1 MGKGPRREKCTPVLP
16 HPDRN
21 GASALNNTLREM
33 GTDSSTSHY
42 PLGSTDAEHERLIRQ
57 AAWVAPYTERFFR
70 EAGIGPGQCVL
81 DLGSGVGDVAM
92 LAARLVGPSGEV
104 LGVEGDSRSVVR
116 ARARVAEAGL
126 HNVSFI
132 QSDVCQVPDNQLF
145 DAAVGRYILM
155 FLPDPVA
162 VLRALSQVVRPGGVV
177 AFQESSFASF
187 LRLSAPLPLWAAGA
201 SLMIE
206 TFQRSGANTEM
217 GPALYQIFQ
226 EAGLPAPTVHVD
238 TLLGAD
244 QWMAGVLRSLHWQ
257 MRKFNLALEPLGA
270 LDTLPQRLQAEV
282 AASNAVTPLP
292 LIFGAWARRP
302 TDVAS
307 R

>member
-1 MGKGPRREKCTPVLP
+1 
-16 HPDRN
+16 
-21 GASALNNTLREM
+21 
-33 GTDSSTSHY
+33 
-42 PLGSTDAEHERLIRQ
+42 
-57 AAWVAPYTERFFR
+57 
-70 EAGIGPGQCVL
+70 
-81 DLGSGVGDVAM
+81 
-92 LAARLVGPSGEV
+92 
-104 LGVEGDSRSVVR
+104 
-116 ARARVAEAGL
+116 
-126 HNVSFI
+126 
-132 QSDVCQVPDNQLF
+132 
-145 DAAVGRYILM
+145 
-155 FLPDPVA
+155 
-162 VLRALSQVVRPGGVV
+162 
-177 AFQESSFASF
+177 
-187 LRLSAPLPLWAAGA
+187 
-201 SLMIE
+201 MIE